1 MRKVYIVI
9 RKYMTFLAILS
20 FGIVL
25 ADEFEYSLEDY
36 NSTSPTFG
44 LNIWNPEYSDYITLH
59 YFSSQGW
66 AGWTGTFGQLSDF
79 QEELR
84 ADGYENVV
92 IIAVGQSNISAFNS
106 NFTANSDLPLV
117 MDQYPFLPVRAQFS
131 PNGLHK
137 QVVILDYDG
146 TLLDTYTL
154 NSGLNWSA
162 KSYITDVIAEYYEQ
176 AVLLGDINGDELI
189 NIQDIILS
197 INVILANE
205 YNQSAD
211 LNTDGIVNILDIVQ
225 LVNIILGNGQ

>member
-1 MRKVYIVI
+1 MVIKKYII
-9 RKYMTFLAILS
+9 FLTIFS
-20 FGIVL
+20 FGIVV

-44 LNIWNPEYSDYITLH
+44 LNVWNPEYSDYITLH

-66 AGWTGTFGQLSDF
+66 AGWTSTFGQLSDF
-79 QEELR
+79 QDELR

-92 IIAVGQSNISAFNS
+92 IIAVGQTNISQFNS
-106 NFTANSDLPLV
+106 NFCNNSDLPLV
-117 MDQYPFLPVRAQFS
+117 MDQYPFLPIREQFS

-137 QVVILDYDG
+137 QVVILGYDG
-146 TLLDTYTL
+146 ALLGTYTL

-162 KSYITDVIAEYYEQ
+162 KNSITDIIAEHYEEET
-176 AVLLGDINGDELI
+176 LLGDVNGDQLL
-189 NIQDIILS
+189 NIQDIVLS

-205 YNQSAD
+205 YNGSAD

-225 LVNIILGNGQ
+225 LVNIILGNG